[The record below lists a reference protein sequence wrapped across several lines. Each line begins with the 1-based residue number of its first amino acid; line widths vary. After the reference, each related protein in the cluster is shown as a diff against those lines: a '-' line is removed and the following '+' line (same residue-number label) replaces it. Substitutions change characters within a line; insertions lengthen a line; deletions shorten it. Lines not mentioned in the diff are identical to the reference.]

1 MNIQLEKLELMKLL
15 KETENPSV
23 INAIKKIFQKEE
35 KDWWDDLTE
44 EQKEFLE
51 ESLKQADNGEVHD
64 FNAFIEPYLKCE
76 S

>member
-1 MNIQLEKLELMKLL
+1 MDIQLEKLELMKLL

-23 INAIKKIFQKEE
+23 INAIKKIFQKVE

-64 FNAFIEPYLKCE
+64 FNAFIEPYLN
-76 S
+76 